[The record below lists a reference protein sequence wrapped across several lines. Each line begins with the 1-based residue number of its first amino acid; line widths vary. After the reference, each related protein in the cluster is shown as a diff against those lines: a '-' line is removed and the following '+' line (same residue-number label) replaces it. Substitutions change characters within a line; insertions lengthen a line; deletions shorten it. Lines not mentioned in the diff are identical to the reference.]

1 RAFAISLA
9 VMRVSIRKG
18 RKQPFLRYPQP
29 VGIDRNSAKIVSLQ
43 ERSDEEIELSLT
55 MTKGYFLPSSRKQ
68 IKGISSSRLFP
79 CTERNWRSKHSCCE
93 FSPEAIR
100 SQYPTMWDQ

>member
-1 RAFAISLA
+1 
-9 VMRVSIRKG
+9 MRVSIRKG
-18 RKQPFLRYPQP
+18 RKQLFLRYPQP
-29 VGIDRNSAKIVSLQ
+29 VGINRNPAKIVSLQ

-55 MTKGYFLPSSRKQ
+55 MTKGCFLRSSRKQ

-79 CTERNWRSKHSCCE
+79 VQGATGARSIPCCE

-100 SQYPTMWDQ
+100 SLNIQPCGISKAVQ